1 MTPEQRK
8 MFEDGLKD
16 VLDVTMEEFWF
27 GDLGLERDKDG
38 RIDWS
43 KVQYNKTL
51 LRPSRITKTMKKD
64 ASVRRGRKRRAP
76 KNMNIGTQMA
86 TEKRSKG
93 RSTLNKRV
101 MPLVSKAGKRKTA

>member
-1 MTPEQRK
+1 

-51 LRPSRITKTMKKD
+51 SADKPHNQ
-64 ASVRRGRKRRAP
+64 P
-76 KNMNIGTQMA
+76 N
-86 TEKRSKG
+86 
-93 RSTLNKRV
+93 
-101 MPLVSKAGKRKTA
+101 